1 MKPRDPN
8 GFHRPF
14 ERLSALIGSKTL
26 PAAPAPPSPATAPP
40 LPLPP
45 SEQELFAEAMQGVR
59 PLEAQV
65 LPARRPG
72 PPPVAPGSA
81 PDAGEMNRLARL
93 VACGEGFVV
102 ADTPEYMEGAG
113 CLAPPGITRRL
124 HRGDFALQGHVDL
137 HGLNAEQAQ
146 TVFEAFIRQ
155 SLAAGRRA
163 LLVIHGRGLSSPSD
177 PVLKSKLKEWLTRGP
192 WRKWVIAFTS
202 ARACDGGA
210 GATYLL
216 LRRRPLT
223 KRHRRNR
230 PPQGLRGPTGC

>member
-1 MKPRDPN
+1 MKSKHTG

-14 ERLSALIGSKTL
+14 EPLSALVRSKAL
-26 PAAPAPPSPATAPP
+26 PAAQAPAAVPARHP
-40 LPLPP
+40 PP
-45 SEQELFAEAMQGVR
+45 SEQDLFTEAMRGVR
-59 PLEAQV
+59 PLEKQV
-65 LPARRPG
+65 VPTGRRG
-72 PPPVAPGSA
+72 PPPAAPGAA
-81 PDAGEMNRLARL
+81 PDAVEMNHLARL

-113 CLAPPGITRRL
+113 CLAPPGVTRRL

-137 HGLNAEQAQ
+137 HGLNVEQAQ

-155 SLAAGRRA
+155 SLTAGRRA

-223 KRHRRNR
+223 KRLRRSR
-230 PPQGLRGPTGC
+230 PPQGPPNAARR

>member
-1 MKPRDPN
+1 MRSNEP
-8 GFHRPF
+8 GSFHRPF
-14 ERLSALIGSKTL
+14 ERLSDLITAKALPVAPAPAAKA
-26 PAAPAPPSPATAPP
+26 AAPAP
-40 LPLPP
+40 LPPP
-45 SEQELFAEAMQGVR
+45 SEQELFTEAMRGVQ
-59 PLEAQV
+59 PLGKRGE
-65 LPARRPG
+65 PAGRLR
-72 PPPVAPGSA
+72 PPPAAPGSS
-81 PDAGEMNRLARL
+81 PDADEMNHLAQL

-113 CLAPPGITRRL
+113 CLAPPGITHRL

-146 TVFEAFIRQ
+146 AVFESFIRQ

-163 LLVIHGRGLSSPSD
+163 LLIIHGRGRSSPSD

-223 KRHRRNR
+223 KRLRRSR
-230 PPQGLRGPTGC
+230 PPQGRGGGP